1 VPAYEDGSGLS
12 QTPRRSC
19 PSLNLRPQPDVSIGQ
34 SGHRRGERLMASAP
48 IVDHLRPRHTQSTR
62 YLNGI
67 DQIVDVHLSAHEE
80 TVRAG
85 YDTPATANS

>member
-1 VPAYEDGSGLS
+1 
-12 QTPRRSC
+12 
-19 PSLNLRPQPDVSIGQ
+19 
-34 SGHRRGERLMASAP
+34 MASAP